1 MERGDHQSPKW
12 NCAVLRAFPKRA
24 IGEDI
29 ILHHL
34 TMRTMIVSSHI
45 FISRRVFRSVSTG
58 IMSLNTWFG
67 FIQKNIIKIQLALVN
82 FPNGTELRSISKLY
96 YLATV
101 SLLNDRDPQH
111 HLYPEVDDRCSK
123 YDLRMF
129 IHLCVIRNRTKMS
142 PSAKG

>member
-1 MERGDHQSPKW
+1 MERGCHQSPKW
-12 NCAVLRAFPKRA
+12 SWAVLRAFPKRA

-45 FISRRVFRSVSTG
+45 FISRRVFRAVTTSIRS
-58 IMSLNTWFG
+58 ISTWFG
-67 FIQKNIIKIQLALVN
+67 FIKQNIIKIQLALVN
-82 FPNGTELRSISKLY
+82 FPNGTELWSISKLY

-101 SLLNDRDPQH
+101 FLLNDSDPQH
-111 HLYPEVDDRCSK
+111 HLDPEVDDRCSK

-129 IHLCVIRNRTKMS
+129 IHLCVIRNRMNIF
-142 PSAKG
+142 PCAKG